1 MEAAVGWSNSESG
14 LPRILVV
21 DDDSAIRMLL
31 RESFEDAGFIVEE
44 ASNGLRGLVQVCA
57 FRPDLLLLDMLMP
70 EMDGFETCVRIH
82 ELGGFEQ
89 LPVLMM
95 TGLDDVDC
103 IDRAYDSGAID
114 VVSKPLNRAILIRR
128 VRQLIESARVTRRLH
143 EAEADR
149 EQAAFFR
156 RLVDE
161 FPDPLFVL
169 NSAGKI
175 EYQNPAA
182 RKELPNGRGNKGMER
197 GLDFVHPEDAG
208 VLFNGIVF
216 TLESRGE
223 ARRFEFRIRNRQELW
238 RVWDGRVVTLCQDP
252 VVNRLL
258 LACRDITELK
268 ERESELAC
276 QRTKAETMDRAKS
289 EYLAIVSH
297 ELRSP
302 LNTIMGYTELML
314 EDMLGALTQKQLQS
328 LRRIRT
334 SAREV
339 LELTFSVLDLTRL
352 EVGTLPVDPQEVSVP
367 EVLRE
372 IRDDTGIGRETSDI
386 GVIWRVNDNLQ
397 TLYTDRAK
405 IKMVLRNLITN
416 AMKFTRVGS
425 VTVEARSIDGCVEVC
440 VTDTGIGIPQDKQ
453 WLIFDPFESL
463 RDETS
468 GHESSGLGLYVV
480 KRFVEVLGGEIH
492 VESVPGEGSR
502 FTLRLVAKH

>member
-1 MEAAVGWSNSESG
+1 
-14 LPRILVV
+14 
-21 DDDSAIRMLL
+21 MLL

-44 ASNGLRGLVQVCA
+44 ASSGSRALVQVCA
-57 FRPDLLLLDMLMP
+57 FRPELLLLDILMP
-70 EMDGFETCVRIH
+70 EMDGFETCGRIH

-95 TGLDDVDC
+95 TGLDDVDF
-103 IDRAYDSGAID
+103 IERAYDSGAID
-114 VVSKPLNRAILIRR
+114 VVSKPLNWAILVRR
-128 VRQLIESARVTRRLH
+128 VRQLIETARVTRRLH
-143 EAEADR
+143 EAEAHQER
-149 EQAAFFR
+149 AAFFHT
-156 RLVDE
+156 VIDE
-161 FPDPLFVL
+161 FPDPIFVL
-169 NSAGKI
+169 NSGGRI

-182 RKELPNGRGNKGMER
+182 RKQLANGRRHVGSER

-208 VLFNGIVF
+208 VLFNGIVD

-223 ARRFEFRIRNRQELW
+223 ARRLAFRIRDRQGFW
-238 RVWDGRVVTLCQDP
+238 RMWDGRI
-252 VVNRLL
+252 VNLFQEPAVGGLL

-268 ERESELAC
+268 ERESELVC
-276 QRTKAETMDRAKS
+276 EKTKAKTMDQAKS

-302 LNTIMGYTELML
+302 LNTIMGHTELML
-314 EDMLGALTQKQLQS
+314 EDMFGALTQKQLTS

-352 EVGTLPVDPQEVSVP
+352 EAGTLPVEHQEVSVP

-372 IRDDTGIGRETSDI
+372 IRDDTGIGRETSGID
-386 GVIWRVNDNLQ
+386 VIWRVDDNLQ

-405 IKMVLRNLITN
+405 IKMVLRNLIAN

-425 VTVEARSIDGCVEVC
+425 VTVEARLTDGCVEVR

-453 WLIFDPFESL
+453 RLIFEPFESL
-463 RDETS
+463 RGETS
-468 GHESSGLGLYVV
+468 RYESSGLGLYVV
-480 KRFVEVLGGEIH
+480 KRFVEVLGGDIQ
-492 VESVPGEGSR
+492 VESVPGEGTS
-502 FTLRLVAKH
+502 FVLTLATNH